1 MMLMVEILLIIIGI
15 KWKTCKQT
23 ENCRKNEKSPQPT
36 GNWLRGNWKH
46 SENSRKKLK
55 FSLKNCKIGRQG
67 REDSPQSARQ
77 KSPTALKRLDISIKC
92 ASKMARRFCRFCAIQ
107 QKQPMTS
114 FCHGLMAERKGFEPL
129 RALGALHDFQSCALD
144 QLSHLSI
151 YSAVSPHLTT
161 CYIIASTSGIVK
173 QYFEKNQFFSNK
185 F

>member
-1 MMLMVEILLIIIGI
+1 
-15 KWKTCKQT
+15 
-23 ENCRKNEKSPQPT
+23 
-36 GNWLRGNWKH
+36 
-46 SENSRKKLK
+46 
-55 FSLKNCKIGRQG
+55 
-67 REDSPQSARQ
+67 
-77 KSPTALKRLDISIKC
+77 
-92 ASKMARRFCRFCAIQ
+92 
-107 QKQPMTS
+107 MTS